1 MAASEG
7 AYDLLFAHV
16 TKGYKIYSY
25 NLSKGM
31 KN

>member
-1 MAASEG
+1 MAAAEG

-25 NLSKGM
+25 TISKGI